1 MQRMNLSTVQ
11 KAEIAL
17 DNYLY
22 KSGWAMYVMYRHA
35 IRFPQMYRI
44 ELHEENGRYVA
55 AMAVKV
61 RSSPTRKSNKYTVAV
76 FVDLTYRRKG
86 IGTKLLA
93 LLGDDIRKCKA
104 GSGVSGS
111 LDFWR
116 ANNVTCFT
124 DQDHADWETT
134 LTDIEIDQ
142 RELEKCSTNQKPN
155 LLSNVSCIATKS
167 ATRLKET
174 LVKSCTRTRSSPKEN
189 SYQSM

>member
-35 IRFPQMYRI
+35 LRFPEMYRI
-44 ELHEENGRYVA
+44 ELHEERGQYVA

-61 RSSPTRKSNKYTVAV
+61 RSSPTRKSNKFTVAI
-76 FVDLTYRRKG
+76 FVDLEYRRKG

-124 DQDHADWETT
+124 TQDHTDWENT
-134 LTDIEIDQ
+134 LSTIEFNQ
-142 RELEKCSTNQKPN
+142 MELDKCSTKREPYAP
-155 LLSNVSCIATKS
+155 SKTSCTATKS
-167 ATRLKET
+167 DTSLLSAAKKLY
-174 LVKSCTRTRSSPKEN
+174 TRTRSSQKE
-189 SYQSM
+189 SSCHST